1 MTQRSTTKQASNSI
15 VLPSEHPQRL
25 RHWKFRVFKDKLA
38 QIVISLGG
46 NSVIVAILLIFFYLV
61 YETAPLL
68 KGADI
73 SSLSDYS
80 LTDHDH
86 NAKKILTHSY
96 YSLEEQGEIAVQFA
110 LNGDIR
116 FFASRL
122 GKTASV
128 KKPSSKKDPLNKTIH
143 LTLPQDVSISSFYA
157 AHSASGLV
165 AYGLSNGQLIL
176 LKHDYKIS
184 YPNEQRLI
192 TPEILYPMGKSPMTI
207 TESGEPLALIAF
219 EHNDDEMTFVSLLQD
234 KRLIMSYFSKEESLT
249 QLSLEPENEASA
261 YQRQDVEIPL
271 TESLLKGN
279 ISQLLINREQNQ
291 LFIAYRDQ
299 AGRSLLEFYS
309 LRDKAHPQFVQ
320 QVLLAEASNPV
331 TVITYLTGKISLL
344 VGQQSGRISQWFPVT
359 SDGQGEQLKLIR
371 EFNDQHS
378 PITVIQSEIQRKGF
392 MAGDQSGTLGIY
404 HSTAEKTLLLEKIAA
419 NPIAQLAI
427 APRANFL
434 LSIDDQANVVYWAVD
449 NEHPEISWH
458 SMWDKVWYESY
469 PQAEYI
475 WQSSSASNDF
485 EPKFSLTPLAFGT
498 LKAAFYAM
506 LFAIPLAIMGA
517 IYTAYFMS
525 PRVRGLVK
533 PSIEIMEALP
543 TVILG
548 FLAGLWLAPLIE
560 DNLPAVFILLLVLPL
575 SVLLTAWA
583 WHSLPKSM
591 RQSVPEGWEA
601 FILMPVLIFVIWATF
616 ALSLPIEKL
625 FFDGDMQSWLT
636 NEIGLDFNQRNS
648 IVVGIAMGFAVIPTV
663 FSITED
669 AIFSV
674 PKHLTLGSLA
684 LGATRWQTLI
694 RVVILTASPAIF
706 SAVMIGFGRAIGETM
721 IVLMATGNTP
731 IMDFSLFQGMRTLSA
746 NVAVEVPESE
756 VDSSHYRVL
765 FLAALVLFAFT
776 FFFNTIAELIRQRLR
791 HKYSNL

>member
-1 MTQRSTTKQASNSI
+1 MSFMTQRSINKQATNRI
-15 VLPSEHPQRL
+15 VLSAEHPNRL

-38 QIVISLGG
+38 QAVITLGG

-73 SSLSDYS
+73 SHLSEYS
-80 LTDHDH
+80 FTEQTQTTKNTLTQ
-86 NAKKILTHSY
+86 SY
-96 YSLEEQGEIAVQFA
+96 YSIEEQGEIAVQFA
-110 LNGDIR
+110 LNGEIR
-116 FFASRL
+116 FFDGRL
-122 GKTASV
+122 GLLEKGSQ
-128 KKPSSKKDPLNKTIH
+128 KKAIH
-143 LTLPQDVSISSFYA
+143 LSLPQGASISSFYA
-157 AHSASGLV
+157 AHHASGLV

-176 LKHDYKIS
+176 LKHDYKVS

-192 TPEILYPMGKSPMTI
+192 TPDILYPMGDSPLTI
-207 TESGEPLALIAF
+207 TDSQQALRLIAF
-219 EHNDDEMTFVSLLQD
+219 ERNEDEMTFVSLLND
-234 KRLIMSYFSKEESLT
+234 KRLIMSHFSKNDSFT
-249 QLSLEPENEASA
+249 QLSLNPQDEAFS
-261 YQRQDVEIPL
+261 YQRQQVEIPL
-271 TESLLKGN
+271 TESLLKGK

-291 LFIAYRDQ
+291 LFIAYQDQ

-309 LRDKAHPQFVQ
+309 LRNKEQPRFIQ

-331 TVITYLTGKISLL
+331 TVITYLTGEISLL
-344 VGQQSGRISQWFPVT
+344 VGQQSGRISQWFPIAM
-359 SDGQGEQLKLIR
+359 DGQAEQLKLIR
-371 EFNDQHS
+371 EFNEQQAA
-378 PITVIQSEIQRKGF
+378 ITVIQSEIQRKGF
-392 MAGDQSGTLGIY
+392 MAGDQSGILGIY
-404 HSTAEKTLLLEKIAA
+404 HSTAEKTLLLKKISTQ
-419 NPIAQLAI
+419 PISQLAI

-434 LSIDDQANVVYWAVD
+434 LSLDEQANVSYWSVD

-525 PRVRGLVK
+525 PRVRGVVK

-548 FLAGLWLAPLIE
+548 FLAGLWLAPLVE
-560 DNLPAVFILLLVLPL
+560 DNLPAVFSLLLVLPL

-583 WHSLPKSM
+583 WHALPKSI
-591 RQSVPEGWEA
+591 RQTMPEGWEA
-601 FILMPVLIFVIWATF
+601 FILMPVLIFVIWGTF
-616 ALSLPIEKL
+616 ALSLPMEKL
-625 FFDGDMQSWLT
+625 FFAGDMQSWLT
-636 NEIGLDFNQRNS
+636 NEVGLDFNQRNS
-648 IVVGIAMGFAVIPTV
+648 IVVGIAMGFAVIPTI

-756 VDSSHYRVL
+756 VASSHYRVL